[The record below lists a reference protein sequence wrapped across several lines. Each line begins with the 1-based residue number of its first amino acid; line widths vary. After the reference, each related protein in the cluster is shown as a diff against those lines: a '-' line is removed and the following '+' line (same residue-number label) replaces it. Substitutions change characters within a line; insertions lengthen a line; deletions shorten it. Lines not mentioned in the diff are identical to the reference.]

1 LKHINDILIVDDEP
15 SFRLMLE
22 KFFTKMSFNTT
33 TSCDGR
39 DCLYKL
45 KNNHFD
51 VILLDF
57 RLPDVEGL
65 DLVIKIKTLKPEI
78 PIILMTKFTDVRVAV
93 QAIKM
98 GVFDY
103 VSKPLNTDEILST
116 VNNALKHS
124 SKNDPEVRVDLQED
138 FLDGISPSSLKVKQY
153 VELVAPTE
161 LSVIITGETGT
172 GKEQIA
178 RMIHNKSVRKA
189 RPFVAIDCGSLADTL
204 FTSEFFGHV
213 KGAFSGASSDKQGL
227 LEFAN
232 GGTIFLDEIGN
243 LSYDNQVKLLRTLQ
257 EKKIRKVGSNKDL
270 TVDVRIV
277 SATND
282 DLVEVIK
289 NGKFREDLFHRLNEF
304 KIKVLP
310 LRERKEDITLFA
322 NYFLKLSNKELGKNI
337 HAIDDDAFQYLLDY
351 SWPGNLR
358 ELRNMIRKS
367 VLMSKSDYLEKDSL
381 PQELLHST
389 NTHALPQNPHDL
401 KALSELT
408 EKENI
413 RLVLEKVDYNKAKA
427 SRILNIDR
435 KTLYNKIK
443 QYNIYIPS

>member
-1 LKHINDILIVDDEP
+1 MDDEP

-22 KFFTKMSFNTT
+22 KFFTKMNFNTT
-33 TSCDGR
+33 TSCDGK

-45 KNNHFD
+45 KNNDFD

-65 DLVIKIKTLKPEI
+65 DLVMKIKSLKPEV

-103 VSKPLNTDEILST
+103 VSKPLNTDEIINT
-116 VNNALKHS
+116 VHNALNFTSKKAPELKSEIPVDFIEGVS
-124 SKNDPEVRVDLQED
+124 S
-138 FLDGISPSSLKVKQY
+138 SSIKVKQY

-178 RMIHNKSVRKA
+178 RMIHNKSIRRSK
-189 RPFVAIDCGSLADTL
+189 PFVAIDCGSLSDTL
-204 FTSEFFGHV
+204 FASEFFGHV
-213 KGAFSGASSDKQGL
+213 KGAFSGALNDKQGL

-257 EKKIRKVGSNKDL
+257 EKKIRKVGSNRDII
-270 TVDVRIV
+270 VDIRIV
-277 SATND
+277 AATND
-282 DLVEVIK
+282 DMVEVIK

-304 KIKVLP
+304 RIKVLP
-310 LRERKEDITLFA
+310 LRERREDISLFA
-322 NYFLKLSNKELGKNI
+322 NYFLQNSNKELGKNI
-337 HAIDDDAFQYLLDY
+337 IGIDDEAFPYLLSY

-358 ELRNMIRKS
+358 ELKNIVRKS
-367 VLMSKSDYLEKDSL
+367 VLMARGSYLDKDSL
-381 PQELLHST
+381 PQELLYLEDAAT
-389 NTHALPQNPHDL
+389 TPQNPHDL
-401 KALSELT
+401 KALSETT

-443 QYNIYIPS
+443 QYNIHIPS

>member
-1 LKHINDILIVDDEP
+1 MKPIHDILIVDDEP

-45 KNNHFD
+45 RNNNFD

-65 DLVIKIKTLKPEI
+65 DLVIKIKELKPEI
-78 PIILMTKFTDVRVAV
+78 PVILMTKFTDVRVAV

-103 VSKPLNTDEILST
+103 VNKPLNTDEILNT
-116 VNNALKHS
+116 VHNALKHNR
-124 SKNDPEVRVDLQED
+124 KNSEIKDNLQEE
-138 FLDGISPSSLKVKQY
+138 FIDGISSSSLKVKQY

-172 GKEQIA
+172 GKENIA
-178 RMIHNKSVRKA
+178 KMIHNKSERRSKA
-189 RPFVAIDCGSLADTL
+189 FVAIDCGSLSDTL
-204 FTSEFFGHV
+204 FASEFFGHV
-213 KGAFSGASSDKQGL
+213 KGAFSGALSDKQGL

-257 EKKIRKVGSNKDL
+257 EKKIRKVGSNKDI

-304 KIKVLP
+304 RIKVLP

-337 HAIDDDAFQYLLDY
+337 LSIDDDSFQYLLQY

-367 VLMSKSDYLEKDSL
+367 VLMAKEDYIDKDSL
-381 PQELLHST
+381 PQELLHLNDKPT
-389 NTHALPQNPHDL
+389 APQNPHDL

-443 QYNIYIPS
+443 QYNINIPS